1 MFDKNFYCVSS
12 RIENSGQLYGCF
24 KIGPFSRHQSL
35 TFANALRRTL
45 LADRSRC
52 TLSAV
57 QINDVEHEFSSL
69 IGVRESVVDILLNLE
84 KLIFKIKKP
93 ITKPQVAFINFC
105 GPGILRAQHIY
116 LPSNFQCVRPSQ
128 YIATLEV
135 DGKLTLKLFFSPDWN
150 KFQFFLQNI
159 IFATK
164 EDPKNHYFKHSNK
177 KKKTGLGPRAQRLT
191 SPQRVEAKDIAEGEA
206 SDRQKN
212 IQKLLKYTNKNLF
225 KEIYRHRSI
234 LHRKIHQSSKAK
246 RSANRVRLP
255 SSGRSNSAFPFLGRA
270 NGRKARSAP
279 SPKTLASAFSIT
291 QIFKN
296 RLKIV
301 HYLTNSLFKS
311 GHNNYFQRLNVQF
324 QFLNLKTMTIQKLPW
339 SNRTSP
345 LAKQSDPPIF
355 SSAKPSDNPKKLVPY
370 GNVQY
375 SKQHTKTNSKK
386 TGLGASTL
394 FLKNQKTISL
404 RTGLV
409 DLPQD
414 VSPVF
419 AQKIQEN
426 FLFLNGSQCA
436 IEKVNYTLQSILGAS
451 ASEENPH
458 QVLPFDQRLTH
469 LSFNPKESSEQT
481 LAKDDSPLL
490 CVAPLGRS
498 KALKASQEAASAY
511 FPRPL
516 QEETTGNSPRRA
528 SNKPS
533 GPSESSLQRFVPPRS
548 PLGEVPK
555 LPTEAANP
563 SNNFK
568 KSQKIH
574 NFAEKKSFHLKCHLK
589 LNSPSHIQRKL
600 RGNIQGL
607 ANRISPSTQGFR
619 AIQPVFEDKSKA
631 SRRLISKNEEFIL
644 FEIWTDGSILPQT
657 AFLRALNELLLE
669 IFPYSLQISKYEKV
683 NSILN
688 NPPHYGRNTGRF
700 ALIDRPIGASKYVDR
715 GNAKPSGRVWQA
727 FSSSPKAKAE
737 TSLRDVNFHDLNRK
751 NSLKFIQN
759 SLKRRNT
766 DLSKKSF
773 REKFLNLEI
782 GNFYFDL
789 ETYLFLKKRKIHRII
804 DFFKFLNQKETT
816 KFIGSQQSFKNHQ
829 KTKEIK
835 MTLDQFQI
843 FLNSLIG

>member
-279 SPKTLASAFSIT
+279 SQKTLASAFSIT